1 MDNGDL
7 LGSGGTFT
15 TTFEAIRSAGRQ
27 VSVVLSAPGRNYT
40 GWVFRTG
47 GDWVVLRQDVDNK
60 SDTTD
65 VMIPFSAISYMDIVG
80 RAYVERNAV

>member
-1 MDNGDL
+1 MSNQDL

-15 TTFEAIRSAGRQ
+15 TTFEAIRTAGRQ
-27 VSVVLSAPGRNYT
+27 VSVALAAPGRSYT

-47 GDWVVLRQDVDNK
+47 SDWVVLRQDIDNK

-65 VMIPFSAISYMDIVG
+65 VMIPFAAISYVDIVG
-80 RAYVERNAV
+80 RAYAARDAV

>member
-1 MDNGDL
+1 MDNEDL

-15 TTFEAIRSAGRQ
+15 TTFEAIRTAGRQ

-47 GDWVVLRQDVDNK
+47 GDWVVLRQDVDNR
-60 SDTTD
+60 SDRSD
-65 VMIPFSAISYMDIVG
+65 VMIPFTAIAYMDIVV
-80 RAYVERNAV
+80 RAFGERNAV